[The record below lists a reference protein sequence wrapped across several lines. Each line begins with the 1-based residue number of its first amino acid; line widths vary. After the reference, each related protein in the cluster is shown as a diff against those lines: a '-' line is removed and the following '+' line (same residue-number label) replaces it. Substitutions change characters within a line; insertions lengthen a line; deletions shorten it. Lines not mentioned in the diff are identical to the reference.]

1 MGRRTTDTGSAMER
15 FQPWWGDFELAPGSA
30 GRWTIGPLRLWAEH
44 HPREWR
50 IAYRN
55 DGDPRDD
62 SSRVET
68 GLPLGQ
74 AEPEAAVERYSFGET
89 SAHLAVVPL
98 LADRPVV
105 SRPELPLFVPPQQ
118 SITLYVSSPLWLQ
131 LRGGDQAVLLREM
144 PVVRP
149 SDTWSGPLTELG
161 GLCYHS
167 STMALTSLDDFPFS
181 PWRAV
186 TPIRFANRA
195 DDTVAVERLSLPVPY
210 LSLFQAPDGTL
221 WTQAVELEHRAD
233 AALNLAQLGSRPPR
247 EAGGAQRLA
256 AARSHADRNLLAKAF
271 GSLFGFGGSDDDTI

>member
-1 MGRRTTDTGSAMER
+1 MER

-30 GRWTIGPLRLWAEH
+30 GRWAIGPLRLWVEH

-62 SSRVET
+62 SSRVDT

-74 AEPEAAVERYSFGET
+74 ADTEATVARYSLGET
-89 SAHLAVVPL
+89 GTRLTIAPL

-105 SRPELPLFVPPQQ
+105 SRPEVPLFVPPQQ

-131 LRGGDQAVLLREM
+131 LRGGAEAVRLREM
-144 PVVRP
+144 PIVRP
-149 SDTWSGPLTELG
+149 SDTWSGPLIEEG

-167 STMALTSLDDFPFS
+167 STLALTSLDGFPFS

-186 TPIRFANRA
+186 TPIRFTNRA
-195 DDTVAVERLSLPVPY
+195 EDTVAVERLSLPVPY
-210 LSLFQAPDGTL
+210 LALFQAPDGTL
-221 WTQAVELEHRAD
+221 WTQAVKLEHRAD
-233 AALNLAQLGSRPPR
+233 AALSLVELGSDAPA
-247 EAGGAQRLA
+247 EAGKALRLA
-256 AARSHADRNLLAKAF
+256 RARSRADRGLLAKAF
-271 GSLFGFGGSDDDTI
+271 GSLFGLRRGDDDVA